1 MRVTWLAGLFLAG
14 CSNIFFTDFEGGPVG
29 QSPLS
34 PPPGPPAGD
43 SISNG
48 PDDAFFVTASAP
60 LADAQ
65 SLAIRA
71 PEPSLDDTQFTT
83 TFRSIDLTET
93 SAPVYFSW
101 RAAFPESGPLSV
113 NAGIVGESFGNITFD
128 NGTIRLF
135 DDAVGGYGFGG
146 THTILVSV
154 FPEFGIYRMT
164 ISGIQLPEPGFV
176 EGELRPLEGAGTP
189 HAFLEVTV
197 GKAAGQPIVHVM
209 DNVTISR
216 MSPE

>member
-1 MRVTWLAGLFLAG
+1 MRHTLLASLFLAG
-14 CSNIFFTDFEGGPVG
+14 CSNIFFTDFESGPTN
-29 QSPLS
+29 QAPLS
-34 PPPGPPAGD
+34 TPPGPPVGD

-48 PDDAFFVTASAP
+48 PEEAFFVTASSP

-71 PEPSLDDTQFTT
+71 PEPSTDDTQFTT
-83 TFRSIDLTET
+83 TFRSIDLTDT
-93 SAPVYFSW
+93 DQPVYVTW

-113 NAGIVGESFGNITFD
+113 NVGILGEAFGNVTFD

-135 DDAVGGYGFGG
+135 DDVVGGYGFGG
-146 THTILVSV
+146 THTILVSI
-154 FPEFGIYRMT
+154 FPDFGIYRMT

-176 EGELRPLEGAGTP
+176 EGELRPLDGDDTP

-197 GKAAGQPIVHVM
+197 GTAAGQPFVHVM

-216 MSPE
+216 QPPR